1 MQRENF
7 TDRPGL
13 GHLPDEEVG
22 LAVLLR
28 AWRARAGRKLGLG
41 KPLPQVEVAAAVG
54 MSERWYRDL
63 ERGATPRLDARTLT
77 ALAGALRLCADER
90 ATLFLFAAG
99 GEPFPAVSPADGV
112 DLAPLRRLLDLQPTQ
127 PAYLTDNAWNV
138 LAHNEAMAEWF
149 PWVQVP
155 GANLIRWG
163 LTDPEARQQLADWPR
178 HGRAYL
184 AMLRYAMA
192 QYPGHPELAE
202 ILLTALADPECRRI
216 WDDGPVIIANRDG
229 HTFRLSIPRFAPHAV
244 DVVTQVLHPVGH
256 PGLRLTFLS
265 LLPESDVETDADR
278 LDG

>member
-1 MQRENF
+1 MQRDNSPYR
-7 TDRPGL
+7 TPLR
-13 GHLPDEEVG
+13 HLPEGEVG

-28 AWRARAGRKLGLG
+28 AWRARAGHNLGLG
-41 KPLPQVEVAAAVG
+41 RPLPQVEVAAEVG

-77 ALAGALRLCADER
+77 TLAGALRLCPDER
-90 ATLFLFAAG
+90 ATLFLYAAG
-99 GEPFPAVSPADGV
+99 GEPFPVATEV
-112 DLAPLRRLLDLQPTQ
+112 DLAPLRRLLDLQPAQ

-138 LAHNEAMAEWF
+138 LGYNEAMAEWF
-149 PWVQVP
+149 PWVRVP

-163 LTDPEARQQLADWPR
+163 LTDPEARRQLADWPR

-192 QYPGHPELAE
+192 QYPGHPELAD
-202 ILLTALADPECRRI
+202 ILLVALEDPECRRI

-229 HTFRLSIPRFAPHAV
+229 HMFRLRIPRFAPHSV
-244 DVVTQVLHPVGH
+244 DVVTQVLNPVGH
-256 PGLRLTFLS
+256 PGLRLTFLNR
-265 LLPESDVETDADR
+265 LPGSDAETGETGSDR